1 MTTISEEKMERLYA
15 SEEKLLLDNW
25 QWEEVS
31 SGLGNYSARAVV
43 LDRTTEELLRVGGEY
58 FGPPG
63 SKKYSFVLL
72 YKNYAIRTWDFSGH
86 HDGISGGHKHKYR
99 EAHDIPTELYDVND
113 VTTSNV
119 NQALIDFLNECKIDY
134 TGVKINKLSDVTQY
148 E

>member
-1 MTTISEEKMERLYA
+1 MPTVPEEKMERLYN
-15 SEEKLLLDNW
+15 SEAKLLVEDW
-25 QWEEVS
+25 SWDEVS
-31 SGLGNYSARAVV
+31 SDLGNYSARANV
-43 LDRTTEELLRVGGEY
+43 LDRESEELLQIGGEY

-86 HDGISGGHKHKYR
+86 HEGISDGHKHKYR
-99 EAHDIPTELYDVND
+99 QAHDIPTELYDVND

-119 NQALIDFLNECKIDY
+119 NQALIDFLDECKIDY
-134 TGVKINKLSDVTQY
+134 KGAAIHELPDVTQY